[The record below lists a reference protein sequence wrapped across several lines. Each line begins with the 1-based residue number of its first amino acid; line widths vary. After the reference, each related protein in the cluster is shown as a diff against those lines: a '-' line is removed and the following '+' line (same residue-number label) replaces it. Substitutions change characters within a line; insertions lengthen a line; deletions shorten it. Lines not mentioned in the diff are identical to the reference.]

1 MTDDRTKYLPDTLAK
16 IISIIF
22 HPLLMPVYGILI
34 IFSAPTPIGYL
45 PVTLKKVLFIIILI
59 NNVIL
64 PLSLIPYFRYRNI
77 ITSWSIEDRKERIIP
92 LLATSFFYSVSAY
105 IAFRYNILPPFIKAF
120 ILSAAFLATSMT
132 IITLWWKI
140 SIHSAGSGALL
151 SLVIILSVKM
161 SVPLTW
167 FLLPVILATGLV
179 LSSRLWLNSHN
190 PEEVW
195 SGLLLGS
202 ICTSL
207 FLLFF

>member
-140 SIHSAGSGALL
+140 SIHSAGAGALL